1 MYKLSKEGKEI
12 NLNSFTQRLDN
23 STERCYNYNLHT
35 DTEVIN
41 MSTIN
46 VKYGTYRNNPVVDQQ
61 FTLVK
66 GFTEG
71 KRGGYITVKNEG
83 QFPQFNIA
91 NVKIQLNNINDV
103 SWGGSPIMGD
113 STIAYQSAVV
123 ESDADAMD
131 RIKTRFDIL
140 DDMSRATIGGD
151 IRAMIVSGPPGV
163 GKSYGVEQQME
174 KASLFDSLTNSRTRY
189 EVVKGAM
196 TALGLYAVLY
206 KFSDPKNVLVFD
218 DCDSVFADDLALN
231 ILKAA
236 LDSGKSRKIC
246 WNSDSSLLNRE
257 GIPNSFEFK
266 GSAIFITNLKFE
278 NIRSKKLQDH
288 LEALQSRCHF
298 LDLTIDNDRDKML
311 RIKQVDRDCTDG
323 LFSEYKFENGE
334 DKMIFDFM
342 EENAHKLREVS
353 MRMALKIADLFKI
366 QKNDN
371 WKMLAESTCMRR
383 V

>member
-1 MYKLSKEGKEI
+1 
-12 NLNSFTQRLDN
+12 
-23 STERCYNYNLHT
+23 
-35 DTEVIN
+35 

-278 NIRSKKLQDH
+278 NIKSKKLQDH

-311 RIKQVDRDCTDG
+311 RIKQVDRDVEGG
-323 LFSEYKFENGE
+323 LFRDYKFQGNES
-334 DKMIFDFM
+334 DMIFAFM

>member
-1 MYKLSKEGKEI
+1 M
-12 NLNSFTQRLDN
+12 TQN
-23 STERCYNYNLHT
+23 IT
-35 DTEVIN
+35 
-41 MSTIN
+41 
-46 VKYGTYRNNPVVDQQ
+46 VKYGEYRNQPIVNQS
-61 FTLVK
+61 FELVK
-66 GFTEG
+66 GYATG
-71 KRGGYITVKNEG
+71 KRGGFVTVKNDG
-83 QFPQFNIA
+83 KFPQVQIA
-91 NVKIQLNNINDV
+91 NVKIKVNNINDIT
-103 SWGGSPIMGD
+103 WGTEKPIMAD
-113 STIAYQSAVV
+113 SNV
-123 ESDADAMD
+123 ELAPEVTETDDQAMD
-131 RIKTRFDIL
+131 RIKTRFNIL
-140 DDMSRATIGGD
+140 DDMAKATIAGD
-151 IRAMIVSGPPGV
+151 VRAMIVSGPPGV

-174 KASLFDSLTNSRTRY
+174 KASLFDALTNSRTRY

-206 KFSDPKNVLVFD
+206 KYSDPKNVLVFD

-236 LDSGKSRKIC
+236 LDSGKTRKIC

-278 NIRSKKLQDH
+278 NIKSKKLQDH

-311 RIKQVDRDCTDG
+311 RIKQVDRDVEGG
-323 LFSEYKFENGE
+323 LFRDYKFQGNES
-334 DKMIFDFM
+334 DMIFAFM

>member
-1 MYKLSKEGKEI
+1 
-12 NLNSFTQRLDN
+12 
-23 STERCYNYNLHT
+23 
-35 DTEVIN
+35 

-71 KRGGYITVKNEG
+71 KRGGFITVKNEG
-83 QFPQFNIA
+83 QFPHFNIA
-91 NVKIQLNNINDV
+91 KVKIQLNNINDV
-103 SWGGSPIMGD
+103 SWGGAPIMGD
-113 STIAYQSAVV
+113 STIAYQPAVV
-123 ESDADAMD
+123 ESDEDAMN
-131 RIKTRFDIL
+131 RIKIRFDIL
-140 DDMSRATIGGD
+140 DDMARATIGGD

-163 GKSYGVEQQME
+163 GKSFGVEQQME
-174 KASLFDSLTNSRTRY
+174 KASLFDQLSGNQTRY

-206 KFSDPKNVLVFD
+206 KYSDAKNVLVFD

-246 WNSDSSLLNRE
+246 WNSDSNLLNRE
-257 GIPNSFEFK
+257 GIPNSFVFK

-278 NIRSKKLQDH
+278 NIKSKKLQDH

-311 RIKQVDRDCTDG
+311 RIKQVDRDCDGG
-323 LFSEYKFENGE
+323 LFNDYKFENGE
-334 DKMIFDFM
+334 DKLIFAFM
-342 EENAHKLREVS
+342 EENASKLREVS

>member
-1 MYKLSKEGKEI
+1 M
-12 NLNSFTQRLDN
+12 TQN
-23 STERCYNYNLHT
+23 IT
-35 DTEVIN
+35 
-41 MSTIN
+41 
-46 VKYGTYRNNPVVDQQ
+46 VKYGEYRNQPIVNQS
-61 FTLVK
+61 FELVK
-66 GFTEG
+66 GYATG
-71 KRGGYITVKNEG
+71 KRGGFVTVKNDG
-83 QFPQFNIA
+83 KFPQVQIA
-91 NVKIQLNNINDV
+91 NVKIKVNNINDIT
-103 SWGGSPIMGD
+103 WGTEKPIMAD
-113 STIAYQSAVV
+113 TNAELSNLVL

-140 DDMSRATIGGD
+140 DDMAQATIAGD

-174 KASLFDSLTNSRTRY
+174 KASLFDALTNSRTRY

-206 KFSDPKNVLVFD
+206 KYSDPKNVLVFD

-278 NIRSKKLQDH
+278 NIKSKKLQDH

-311 RIKQVDRDCTDG
+311 RIKQVDRDVEGG
-323 LFSEYKFENGE
+323 LFRDYKFQGNES
-334 DKMIFDFM
+334 DMIFAFM

>member
-1 MYKLSKEGKEI
+1 
-12 NLNSFTQRLDN
+12 
-23 STERCYNYNLHT
+23 
-35 DTEVIN
+35 

-46 VKYGTYRNNPVVDQQ
+46 VKYGTYRNQPVVDQQ

-103 SWGGSPIMGD
+103 QWGTENPIMGD
-113 STIAYQSAVV
+113 STIAFQPAVV

-140 DDMSRATIGGD
+140 DDMAKATIGGD

-174 KASLFDSLTNSRTRY
+174 KASLFDQLTNSRTRY

-206 KFSDPKNVLVFD
+206 KYSDAKNVLVFD

-278 NIRSKKLQDH
+278 NIKSKKLQDH

-323 LFSEYKFENGE
+323 LFGDYNFENGE
-334 DKMIFDFM
+334 GDLIFAFM

>member
-1 MYKLSKEGKEI
+1 
-12 NLNSFTQRLDN
+12 
-23 STERCYNYNLHT
+23 
-35 DTEVIN
+35 
-41 MSTIN
+41 
-46 VKYGTYRNNPVVDQQ
+46 
-61 FTLVK
+61 
-66 GFTEG
+66 
-71 KRGGYITVKNEG
+71 
-83 QFPQFNIA
+83 
-91 NVKIQLNNINDV
+91 
-103 SWGGSPIMGD
+103 
-113 STIAYQSAVV
+113 
-123 ESDADAMD
+123 
-131 RIKTRFDIL
+131 
-140 DDMSRATIGGD
+140 
-151 IRAMIVSGPPGV
+151 
-163 GKSYGVEQQME
+163 ME
-174 KASLFDSLTNSRTRY
+174 KTSLFDQLTNSRTRY

-206 KFSDPKNVLVFD
+206 KYSDAKNVLVFD

-323 LFSEYKFENGE
+323 LFGEYKFQNGE
-334 DKMIFDFM
+334 DKLIFAFM

>member
-1 MYKLSKEGKEI
+1 M
-12 NLNSFTQRLDN
+12 TQ
-23 STERCYNYNLHT
+23 
-35 DTEVIN
+35 
-41 MSTIN
+41 TIT
-46 VKYGTYRNNPVVDQQ
+46 VKYGEYRNQPIVNQS
-61 FTLVK
+61 FELVK
-66 GFTEG
+66 GYATG
-71 KRGGYITVKNEG
+71 KRGGFVTVKNDG
-83 QFPQFNIA
+83 KFPQVQIA
-91 NVKIQLNNINDV
+91 NVKIKVNNINDIT
-103 SWGGSPIMGD
+103 WGTEKPIMAD
-113 STIAYQSAVV
+113 ANVELAPVV
-123 ESDADAMD
+123 TETDEEAMD
-131 RIKTRFDIL
+131 RIKTRFNIL
-140 DDMSRATIGGD
+140 DDMAKATIAGD

-174 KASLFDSLTNSRTRY
+174 KASLFDQLTNSRTSY

-206 KFSDPKNVLVFD
+206 KYSDAKNVLVFD

-266 GSAIFITNLKFE
+266 GSAIFITNLKFD
-278 NIRSKKLQDH
+278 NIKSKKLQDH

-298 LDLTIDNDRDKML
+298 LDLTIDNARDKML

-323 LFSEYKFENGE
+323 LFADYKFKNGE
-334 DKMIFDFM
+334 SEMIFDFM
-342 EENAHKLREVS
+342 EENAEKLREIS

>member
-1 MYKLSKEGKEI
+1 
-12 NLNSFTQRLDN
+12 
-23 STERCYNYNLHT
+23 
-35 DTEVIN
+35 

-71 KRGGYITVKNEG
+71 KRGGFITVKNEG
-83 QFPQFNIA
+83 QFPQVNIA

-103 SWGGSPIMGD
+103 SWRGSPIMGD
-113 STIAYQSAVV
+113 STIAFQPAVV
-123 ESDADAMD
+123 ESDAEAMD
-131 RIKTRFDIL
+131 RIKTRFEIL

-174 KASLFDSLTNSRTRY
+174 KASLFDQLTNSRTRY

-206 KFSDPKNVLVFD
+206 KYSDAKNVLVFD

-311 RIKQVDRDCTDG
+311 RIKQVDRDCEGG
-323 LFSEYKFENGE
+323 LFSDYKFENGE
-334 DKMIFDFM
+334 SEMIFDFM

>member
-1 MYKLSKEGKEI
+1 M
-12 NLNSFTQRLDN
+12 TQ
-23 STERCYNYNLHT
+23 
-35 DTEVIN
+35 
-41 MSTIN
+41 TIT
-46 VKYGTYRNNPVVDQQ
+46 VKYGEYRNQPIIDQS
-61 FTLVK
+61 FELVK
-66 GFTEG
+66 GYAEG
-71 KRGGYITVKNEG
+71 KRGGFITVKNDG
-83 QFPQFNIA
+83 KFPQVQIA
-91 NVKIQLNNINDV
+91 NVKIKVNNINDIT
-103 SWGGSPIMGD
+103 WGTEKPIM
-113 STIAYQSAVV
+113 ANANLELAPVV
-123 ESDADAMD
+123 TETDEEAMD
-131 RIKTRFDIL
+131 RIKTRFNIL
-140 DDMSRATIGGD
+140 DDMAKATIAGD

-163 GKSYGVEQQME
+163 GNSYGVEQQME
-174 KASLFDSLTNSRTRY
+174 KASLFDQLTNSRTRY

-206 KFSDPKNVLVFD
+206 KYSDAKNVLVFD

-278 NIRSKKLQDH
+278 NIKSKKLQDH

-323 LFSEYKFENGE
+323 LFGDYNFENGE
-334 DKMIFDFM
+334 GDLIFAFM